1 MSVHR
6 ITGNDEIGLGADDVG
21 GDGGDDSR
29 ERRRGCGL
37 GGEVLTAAGDD
48 VEARKGAIR
57 RGGEI
62 KGRGRQ
68 AKFKERKKDK
78 RCFACPCQNNLV
90 PDTIGNTP
98 PSTFLS
104 WQKLSFNLY
113 QINPE

>member
-62 KGRGRQ
+62 KGSGRQ
-68 AKFKERKKDK
+68 DKFKERKKRK
-78 RCFACPCQNNLV
+78 GVSSALV
-90 PDTIGNTP
+90 KTT
-98 PSTFLS
+98 
-104 WQKLSFNLY
+104 SFRIRSATLPRQLPLLAKAEFQFIPN
-113 QINPE
+113 